1 MVMPLQPRFCQ
12 LCKKEGGSFGFFL
25 RIEKAVKGHLVR
37 AVVKEG
43 PADCGG
49 LKDGDRVL
57 MVNGIFVDTEEHQQ
71 VAELIKNSGTS
82 VSLTVLDGDSYVN
95 ANKQGIDLLQLSCA
109 EPGPNKPLLNG
120 VSENTPRPKLCY
132 LMKQDCGFGFSL
144 KTIEGVPGLFMM
156 EISPLGAASIAGV
169 QPNDRIIELNGE
181 NIEHFT
187 HQQMVSKMKSSG
199 NNIVLLLIDEAS
211 DKYFKSRAI
220 KVVASM
226 ASVKEMPHKPRIA
239 ELTKESQGYGFF
251 LRMEQGHQGHF
262 IRAIDPNS
270 PAEKAGL
277 ADGDLLVAVN
287 GTAVEHLDHEPVVD
301 LIKKCGNKT
310 TFLVVNEATK
320 QLYKQAGISP
330 ICYWNEVHESPCAEK
345 VVTPRESLRSEDSPS
360 PNSGAKL
367 YHLTK
372 GPEGYGFTLNAVR
385 GMQGQFIRQIVN
397 GSPAS
402 EAGLEVSDILIEV
415 NGVNVE
421 VDTHD
426 ELVKKISSSGDKLSL
441 LVVGKEEYED
451 FKASKTAL
459 SPPIIPK
466 ATPEAIP
473 KATPEAIPEATPEAT
488 REATPEPTSGTT
500 REATPEPTPKAISTP
515 NDTQEDSRVE
525 KTLEEPEA
533 DELAQRPGDQDKC
546 SSSSSDE
553 ATADNDT
560 LM

>member
-1 MVMPLQPRFCQ
+1 MVTSPQPRVCQ
-12 LCKKEGGSFGFFL
+12 LCKKDGGNFGFFL
-25 RIEKAVKGHLVR
+25 RIEKDVKGHLVR

-49 LKDGDRVL
+49 LKDADRVL
-57 MVNGIFVDTEEHQQ
+57 MVNGIFVDTEEHHQ
-71 VAELIKNSGTS
+71 VVELIKKSGTS
-82 VSLTVLDGDSYVN
+82 VCLTVLDGDSYVN

-109 EPGPNKPLLNG
+109 EPGPNEPLLNG
-120 VSENTPRPKLCY
+120 VSGNTPRPKICY
-132 LMKQDCGFGFSL
+132 LVKQDGGFGFSL
-144 KTIEGVPGLFMM
+144 KTIEGVLGLFMM

-251 LRMEQGHQGHF
+251 LRMEQGHQGHY

-277 ADGDLLVAVN
+277 VDGDLLVAVN
-287 GTAVEHLDHEPVVD
+287 GTVVEHLDHEPVVD
-301 LIKKCGNKT
+301 LIKKGGNKT
-310 TFLVVNEATK
+310 TFLVVDNATK

-345 VVTPRESLRSEDSPS
+345 VVTPRESPRSEDSPP

-367 YHLTK
+367 CHLTK

-385 GMQGQFIRQIVN
+385 GLQGQFIRQIVN

-402 EAGLEVSDILIEV
+402 EAGLKVSDILIEV

-426 ELVKKISSSGDKLSL
+426 ELVKKINSCGDKLSL
-441 LVVGKEEYED
+441 LVVRKEEYED

-459 SPPIIPK
+459 SPPVI
-466 ATPEAIP
+466 
-473 KATPEAIPEATPEAT
+473 
-488 REATPEPTSGTT
+488 PEPTP
-500 REATPEPTPKAISTP
+500 EATPEPTPKAVSTAS
-515 NDTQEDSRVE
+515 DTQEDSRVEE

-533 DELAQRPGDQDKC
+533 DELAQHSGDQDKS

-553 ATADNDT
+553 ANANDDT
-560 LM
+560 QM